1 MLTATAARPSRI
13 ALAVVVAL
21 LTVACYQ
28 VQAPPVPTSE
38 RIPTVVGQI
47 VGGTPRVVY
56 ELSNGEIVEIRDSTG
71 AHLRQQLGDDVGDPP
86 GLNGPEGGLI
96 LAGEDA
102 VGKFYAATRSP
113 ESDGCFRIF
122 SPGYL
127 QQERVVLST
136 GLVLRLTPD
145 VRIQNERPDID
156 PSWLLSTDRICLDGS
171 GEVWFIHQRALGA

>member
-1 MLTATAARPSRI
+1 MSTVAAAGRSSI
-13 ALAVVVAL
+13 AFAVVVAL
-21 LTVACYQ
+21 MAVACYQ

-47 VGGTPRVVY
+47 VGGTPRVIY

-71 AHLRQQLGDDVGDPP
+71 ADLRQRLGDDVGDPP

-96 LAGEDA
+96 LAGGDA
-102 VGKFYAATRSP
+102 LGTFYAATRSP

-136 GLVLRLTPD
+136 GLVLRLTRG
-145 VRIQNERPDID
+145 VRVQNERPDTD
-156 PSWLLSTDRICLDGS
+156 PSWLLSSDRICLDRS
-171 GEVWFIHQRALGA
+171 GEVWFIHQVALGA